1 RGSVRADGLSGMRAA
16 DMAAH
21 DSVTELG
28 ESTVARMRACLADD
42 LDSPG
47 ALAAVDTWA
56 TNVAAGEPASDLV
69 ARAVDALLGVHL

>member
-1 RGSVRADGLSGMRAA
+1 
-16 DMAAH
+16 
-21 DSVTELG
+21 
-28 ESTVARMRACLADD
+28 MRACLADD

-69 ARAVDALLGVHL
+69 VRAVDALLGVQL